1 MSARTENSLRRATKK
16 TFKKFEPFIPERRRE
31 NATMNATTLPAELS
45 ELRALVVTL
54 QAALELSRQE
64 NSLLRQKI
72 DALVRRVFG
81 SSSEQVDRKQLELL
95 LQLAASATPAEP
107 VTVVA
112 KPEVKVQSRKARA
125 PRLPEHLPVIEEV
138 IEPEPVKQ
146 QPDQWRCIGQEV
158 SEQLDFEP
166 ARFLRRRII
175 RKKYVSRTEVDAPPV
190 IAPLPERLLDRSLP
204 APGLLAHIL
213 VSKYCDHLPLYRQE
227 QIYAQRHQVQISRQ
241 SLARWVELAADWLKP
256 IYEQIRTG
264 VMAGGYVQVDETP
277 IDYLEPG
284 NGKTRQG
291 YLWTG
296 SRPQA
301 DVFFHWETS
310 RATACLDNVI
320 PSTFTGTIQCDGYAA
335 YRAFANGRGQTI
347 TLAGCWA
354 HVRRKFYEARESSPR
369 LAGWWL
375 NQIQQLYRIEAR
387 LREHRAGPSLRAAV
401 RASESRP
408 VIKRIE
414 RALLKLK
421 ASGRQLPQ
429 SPLGLAMDYALG
441 QWRTLEI
448 YLSDGRVEID
458 NNLVENAIRPTAI
471 GKKNWLFIGEADAGQ
486 RSAIVYT
493 LIECCRRRGLNPF
506 AYLRDVLTRLPNM
519 TNRQIPEV
527 TPEAWSKSCRTSQ
540 PQPTS

>member
-1 MSARTENSLRRATKK
+1 
-16 TFKKFEPFIPERRRE
+16 
-31 NATMNATTLPAELS
+31 MNAAPLPTELAEL
-45 ELRALVVTL
+45 RGLVVTL
-54 QAALELSRQE
+54 QAALALSRQE

-72 DALVRRVFG
+72 DALVRRIFG
-81 SSSEQVDRKQLELL
+81 SSSEQVDRQQLELL
-95 LQLAASATPAEP
+95 LQLAARATPAEP
-107 VTVVA
+107 TVVTPL
-112 KPEVKVQSRKARA
+112 KDEVKVQPRKVRA
-125 PRLPEHLPVIEEV
+125 PRLPEHLPVVEEV

-146 QPDQWRCIGQEV
+146 QPEQWRCVGQEV

-166 ARFLRRRII
+166 SRFLRRRII
-175 RKKYVSRTEVDAPPV
+175 RKKYVHRTEADAVPV

-227 QIYAQRHQVQISRQ
+227 QIYAQRHQIQLPRQ
-241 SLARWVELAADWLKP
+241 TLARWVELAADWLKP

-296 SRPQA
+296 SRPRG

-310 RATACLDNVI
+310 RATACLENVI

-335 YRAFANGRGQTI
+335 YRAFANGHGQTI
-347 TLAGCWA
+347 ALAGCWA

-369 LAGWWL
+369 LAGWL
-375 NQIQQLYRIEAR
+375 LGQIQQLYRIEAR
-387 LREHRAGPSLRAAV
+387 LREHQAGPSLRAAV
-401 RASESRP
+401 RASESGP

-421 ASGRQLPQ
+421 ALGRQLPQ
-429 SPLGLAMDYALG
+429 SPLGIAIDYALG

-448 YLSDGRVEID
+448 YLGDGRVEID
-458 NNLVENAIRPTAI
+458 NNLVENAVRPTAI
-471 GKKNWLFIGEADAGQ
+471 GKKNWLFIGEANAGQ

-493 LIECCRRRGLNPF
+493 VIESCRRRDLDPY
-506 AYLRDVLTRLPNM
+506 AYLKDVLTRLPRM
-519 TNRQIPEV
+519 TNRQVPEIV
-527 TPEAWSKSCRTSQ
+527 PAVWGKPQRLPQ
-540 PQPTS
+540 VQPTS